1 MEQELKG
8 SLDNN
13 NEHTHKGL
21 SQAREGIL
29 DYSEGITLPNETK
42 LNKTQNKEQ

>member
-13 NEHTHKGL
+13 NEQTHKGL
-21 SQAREGIL
+21 SQAPQHTFFHQEGL
-29 DYSEGITLPNETK
+29 TLGKETK